1 MSQTALRCGLVL
13 SMLVVTLCASSD
25 AEARRRGYY
34 YRYLDQNAVGDRN
47 QAGGSTASGA
57 GSLPSRGA
65 GFVPTVDQLIRG
77 CGQEAVELKN
87 WPFDYLAQIVGPDE
101 GQRNALQRMQDT
113 AANASDILSSTCPK
127 EIPAALTARFDALK
141 QGLGAFMTA
150 LDAVRPAIET
160 FYTALNDEQKAR
172 LVAVYISNNGVRESS
187 DQPRRASRNSYRQ
200 VSSTQHEVIC
210 EKWAGALRDWPTRQ
224 IEANM
229 TLSDIQHAALYDLTA
244 MTYRAAGALT
254 ASCPTETS
262 FTPLG
267 QIEAKRKRVD
277 ALAQAISMIR
287 PVLDRFADTLNDEQK
302 IRLVKILSSTQM
314 TVPAVP
320 TAPRRRSDD
329 DD

>member
-77 CGQEAVELKN
+77 CSQEAVELKN

-113 AANASDILSSTCPK
+113 AANASDILSSTCPR

-302 IRLVKILSSTQM
+302 TRLVKILSSTQM
-314 TVPAVP
+314 TVPA
-320 TAPRRRSDD
+320 AARRRSEDD
-329 DD
+329 D

>member
-1 MSQTALRCGLVL
+1 
-13 SMLVVTLCASSD
+13 MLVVTLCASSN

-34 YRYLDQNAVGDRN
+34 YRYFDQNAVGDRN
-47 QAGGSTASGA
+47 QAGGLTASGA

-101 GQRNALQRMQDT
+101 GQRNA
-113 AANASDILSSTCPK
+113 ANASDILASTCPR

-200 VSSTQHEVIC
+200 VSSTQHEIIC

-329 DD
+329 AD